1 MPAPVLLRSNS
12 STNCGSRG
20 TIAAKN
26 IASMKTI
33 AEARS
38 RRRRTPP
45 TLRGGG
51 AARTLANAPG
61 EHAPADQQREE
72 RADRDQHAG
81 VGRRQR
87 AEPPAEVD
95 NRGAQRDRADDRGP
109 REAPQRHL

>member
-1 MPAPVLLRSNS
+1 MPAPALRRPNS
-12 STNCGSRG
+12 STNGGSSG

-51 AARTLANAPG
+51 VARALAHPPG

-72 RADRDQHAG
+72 RAHRDQHAG
-81 VGRRQR
+81 VGGRQR
-87 AEPPAEVD
+87 VEPAAEVD
-95 NRGAQRDRADDRGP
+95 DRRAQRDRADD
-109 REAPQRHL
+109 

>member
-12 STNCGSRG
+12 STNCGSSG

-51 AARTLANAPG
+51 VARKLANARGAPP
-61 EHAPADQQREE
+61 PADQQREK
-72 RADRDQHAG
+72 RPGRDQHAG
-81 VGRRQR
+81 VGGRQR
-87 AEPPAEVD
+87 VEPPAEVD
-95 NRGAQRDRADDRGP
+95 DRGAQRDRANDRGP
-109 REAPQRHL
+109 RE

>member
-12 STNCGSRG
+12 STNCGSSG

-26 IASMKTI
+26 NASMKTI

-51 AARTLANAPG
+51 VARALAHPSG
-61 EHAPADQQREE
+61 EHAPADQQGEE
-72 RADRDQHAG
+72 RADRDQDAG
-81 VGRRQR
+81 VGGRQR
-87 AEPPAEVD
+87 VEPPAEVD
-95 NRGAQRDRADDRGP
+95 DRGAQRDRTDDRVH
-109 REAPQRHL
+109 AK